1 MNKIYKVLVLGEESP
16 KEENI
21 LNINCQEKAED
32 INSFEKACT
41 YLGREKECNP
51 ANRHHK
57 AMVAFFK
64 LITIAEA
71 WNKADGFVPDYS
83 NENQL
88 KYYPWFIY
96 AGAFTGFASAST
108 AAAASSTSAA
118 IGSRLCFKTRVRAE
132 QFGKQ
137 FIDLWNDVLLPD

>member
-1 MNKIYKVLVLGEESP
+1 MNKIYKVVVLDEESP
-16 KEENI
+16 TEENI

-41 YLGREKECNP
+41 YLRREKVCNP
-51 ANRHHK
+51 ANRHYK

-64 LITIAEA
+64 LVTIAEA
-71 WNKADGFVPDYS
+71 WNRADGFVPNYDFS
-83 NENQL
+83 SQR

-96 AGAFTGFASAST
+96 DGAVAGFAPLDGMATFSNTYFS
-108 AAAASSTSAA
+108 
-118 IGSRLCFKTRVRAE
+118 SRLCFKTRKRAE